1 MADHRPEWAHVADLA
16 AIHRDRNSEIRLRLV
31 ESRRGSFAVEIRKY
45 ERSHHH
51 AGLNAGQ
58 IGLMIPAERIAE
70 VIAGLQRG
78 SDAATALRQAAR
90 A

>member
-1 MADHRPEWAHVADLA
+1 MPDLRPEWHHVCDLA

-31 ESRRGSFAVEIRKY
+31 ESRKGFAVELRKW

-51 AGLNAGQ
+51 DGLNAGVA
-58 IGLMIPAERIAE
+58 GLMIPAERVAE

-78 SDAATALRQAAR
+78 FDAASALRQAAR

>member
-1 MADHRPEWAHVADLA
+1 MTDGRPEWMHVCDLA

-31 ESRRGSFAVEIRKY
+31 EGRKGFAVELRKW

-51 AGLNAGQ
+51 DGLNAGGT
-58 IGLMIPAERIAE
+58 GLMVPAERVAE
-70 VIAGLQRG
+70 VIAALQKG
-78 SDAATALRQAAR
+78 SNAASALRQAAR